1 MYLLTP
7 VRGLHAGGMIVQ
19 RPTYHIASFAVA
31 ALLAKCLPR
40 IQARV
45 ESWSRGVQL
54 HCKKERDIS
63 IVPSKQ
69 DTIEALDDFGSSL
82 RHGDDHCKGAQKE
95 AVFLQAC

>member
-45 ESWSRGVQL
+45 ESWSRRRGVQL
-54 HCKKERDIS
+54 HCEKERDIS
-63 IVPSKQ
+63 IFRSAF
-69 DTIEALDDFGSSL
+69 EAGHS
-82 RHGDDHCKGAQKE
+82 
-95 AVFLQAC
+95 